1 MINRCVS
8 ILLSLILLLY
18 VLLRAD
24 DSTGTLIVRV
34 SDAEIDKIEPLPAVS
49 LTIDEIGIEAMTN
62 IEGYCT
68 LTAIPEGTYTLD
80 CRMIG
85 YCNETVRG
93 IKVIKECTT
102 TVNVQ
107 LWWSIHPAIPIYT
120 DTIDFGPK
128 SLVDTTKCPIE
139 AKVFVEKDTFC
150 LGEEVV
156 LWCEIKNT
164 AKFPIFIVEPLVR
177 WGYLENELTRSIL
190 IIEDSEGKVIKRHVL
205 GVGGPSIYGK
215 DIKFLYP
222 NETYELLC
230 ERVILNK
237 LYAIEEPG
245 KYCISMHIKQNR
257 KFLYKRI
264 RQQAGI
270 YFPNCDFYT
279 DRLEIT
285 ILPERK

>member
-1 MINRCVS
+1 MS
-8 ILLSLILLLY
+8 S
-18 VLLRAD
+18 
-24 DSTGTLIVRV
+24 
-34 SDAEIDKIEPLPAVS
+34 VS
-49 LTIDEIGIEAMTN
+49 LTAMSDTAGTIVVKVTDGNEVEKIVVIPRANITIEELGVSASSNTEGI
-62 IEGYCT
+62 CT
-68 LTAIPEGTYTLD
+68 FKNIPEGKYTLD

-93 IKVIKECTT
+93 IKVTKECTT

-107 LWWSIHPAIPIYT
+107 LWWSIYPTIPIDT

-139 AKVFVEKDTFC
+139 ARVFVEKDTFC

-177 WGYLENELTRSIL
+177 MGYLENELTRSVL
-190 IIEDSEGKVIKRHVL
+190 VIEDSEGKVIKSRVL
-205 GVGGPSIYGK
+205 CVGGPSIYGK
-215 DIKFLYP
+215 DIKLLYP
-222 NETYELLC
+222 NETYELLW
-230 ERVILNK
+230 ERVILSK

-264 RQQAGI
+264 RQQVGI

-279 DRLEIT
+279 EGLEIL
-285 ILPERK
+285 ILPETE

>member
-1 MINRCVS
+1 MIS
-8 ILLSLILLLY
+8 
-18 VLLRAD
+18 
-24 DSTGTLIVRV
+24 
-34 SDAEIDKIEPLPAVS
+34 VS
-49 LTIDEIGIEAMTN
+49 LTALSDTAGTIVVKVTDASELEKIVVIPRANITIEELGVSASTNTEGICTFKN
-62 IEGYCT
+62 IPVGK
-68 LTAIPEGTYTLD
+68 YTLD

-85 YCNETVRG
+85 YCNEAVRG

-107 LWWSIHPAIPIYT
+107 LWWSIHLAIPIYT

-190 IIEDSEGKVIKRHVL
+190 VIEDSEGKVIKRRVL

-215 DIKFLYP
+215 DIKLLYP

-264 RQQAGI
+264 RQQADI

-279 DRLEIT
+279 EELKII
-285 ILPERK
+285 ILPEAE